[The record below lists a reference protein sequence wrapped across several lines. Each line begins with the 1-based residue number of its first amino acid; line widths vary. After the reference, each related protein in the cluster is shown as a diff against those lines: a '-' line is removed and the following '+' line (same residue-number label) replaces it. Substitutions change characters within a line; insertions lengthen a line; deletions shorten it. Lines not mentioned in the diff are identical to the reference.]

1 MQILKIPSNRVVK
14 QTARMMLTG
23 RWTAAVSAAVL
34 GISGFMLM
42 CVLQSLL
49 AMPNTKIAHLT
60 AQTFGFVFYVL
71 VLSPLFL
78 GVLRFFWRMINS
90 ADDRLISVFYYFSAL
105 PRYIRAIKL
114 TLVMGWRIF
123 TAVIICMLPY
133 FAIGLVTGGGLY
145 QFFGWEIPLWV
156 PNLILI
162 ESFLKIIGIV
172 TAAVYAARYYLVPVI
187 AIMDEER
194 LLLEAVH
201 VSCLVS
207 KRSGMAFLS
216 LACSCV
222 FAILLS
228 LLVIPAIYTLPF
240 IVTAYLIHC
249 RFVMVNYNL
258 VLGDSK

>member
-14 QTARMMLTG
+14 QTTRTVLSG
-23 RWTAAVSAAVL
+23 KWTVSVSAAAL
-34 GISGFMLM
+34 GIAGFMLM

-49 AMPNTKIAHLT
+49 ATPNTKITNLAS
-60 AQTFGFVFYVL
+60 QIFGFVFYLL

-78 GVLRFFWRMINS
+78 GVLRFFWRLINY
-90 ADDRLISVFYYFSAL
+90 ADDSLVSVFYYFSEL

-114 TLVMGWRIF
+114 TLVMGWRIL

-162 ESFLKIIGIV
+162 ESFLKIVGIV
-172 TAAVYAARYYLVPVI
+172 TASVYGSRYYLVPVI

-201 VSCLVS
+201 ISCLVS

-216 LACSCV
+216 LLCSCI
-222 FAILLS
+222 FAVLIS
-228 LLVIPAIYTLPF
+228 FFVIPAIYTIPF